1 MTALLT
7 PGWDISNPA
16 APEAAKADQ
25 FVVGDGGVVDFSGN
39 PLGTLVKKAAPA
51 PTSAAATALSP
62 VTVSSAQATT
72 WANLA
77 AGVTAYNALQ
87 TDVAAMK
94 TAYEATI
101 ASLVTQLA
109 ATRADLAAVVAVLKT
124 TNTLS

>member
-51 PTSAAATALSP
+51 PTSAAATLSP